1 MDPLA
6 NYWGLSLFRQTT
18 SSSSASSP
26 SKPYDP
32 NHDLHSIH
40 KHLRSMAMNIPAK
53 FGVELKAVISENPGL
68 FDSEISS
75 EENYVVAEEA
85 VELPRKRRPA
95 LGLNRARFSLK
106 PNKIQSVESLIP
118 SQDLDKLKDP
128 VEFFLA
134 HERQENAKRE
144 IQKLMGVSLEA
155 NPSDTTTKPRQRR
168 PGLSGNNERQV
179 RYKHRYPKGTF
190 DNNDYVPPSQ
200 EASESV
206 CIGPVD
212 ESTNKG
218 GDCLTLLENETSDI
232 HMMYSAADSPVVE
245 ENKINDILDGLLRFN
260 SKDLEGDGA
269 MTLLQETLQIKPI
282 VPEKLFVPDFP
293 NNNQVIDTKT
303 LHGNSSN
310 PRKRKPLSNLSN
322 LLTGFNNR
330 TPIRRDTGCL
340 FQESS
345 SPTPPRSPFALLSS
359 LQRHVSHPQP
369 SLDPFSADGIVHS
382 STRTNSPIPLINQD
396 LNLVASGKRSN
407 EHPANIID
415 DGIAI
420 SKTNSA
426 GDTLRNG
433 SGSSRESTEDSSGM
447 VRTKLNE
454 PLLEDII
461 ATSETHSVEDNSRQ
475 PESDAN
481 IESNGPQVGMGVDIG
496 DSGMHSVED
505 TIRDC
510 AITPQKSLEDNPGQP
525 EFDANIESTG
535 PQVGMDV
542 DIGDSGM
549 HSVEDTIRDCA
560 SKPQMSLEDN
570 PRQTEF
576 DANIESNGPHVDID
590 VNIGDSGMNDR
601 VGRPSIETNGPCG
614 IEDEAENM
622 QAHAAAVPS
631 DDSNINLVNRPDQSD
646 PTGFQANDCNK
657 DPRRPDDGSEQCL
670 QEKTDGNSLPD
681 NGQRRV
687 RHSRKQYKDKS
698 LSRRQS
704 LAAAGTSWEAGR
716 RRSTRIRTRPLEFWK
731 GERMVYGRVHNSL
744 ATVIGIKCISPG
756 SDGKPTMKVK
766 SYVSDEYK
774 DLLELASL
782 Y

>member
-6 NYWGLSLFRQTT
+6 SYWGLSLFPQTT
-18 SSSSASSP
+18 SSSASSP
-26 SKPYDP
+26 FNPY
-32 NHDLHSIH
+32 DLHSIH
-40 KHLRSMAMNIPAK
+40 NHLRSMALQIPAK
-53 FGVELKAVISENPGL
+53 FDDELKAVISENPGL
-68 FDSEISS
+68 FDSQISS
-75 EENYVVAEEA
+75 DPACPEENDVVAEEA
-85 VELPRKRRPA
+85 LEFPRKRRPA

-106 PNKIQSVESLIP
+106 PTKIQSVESLIP
-118 SQDLDKLKDP
+118 SQDLDQLKDP

-134 HERQENAKRE
+134 HERQKNAKRE

-155 NPSDTTTKPRQRR
+155 NPSNTTTKPRQRR

-179 RYKHRYPKGTF
+179 RYKHRYPKETF
-190 DNNDYVPPSQ
+190 ENNDYVPPSQ
-200 EASESV
+200 EASESA
-206 CIGPVD
+206 CLGPVD

-218 GDCLTLLENETSDI
+218 GACLTPLEREVT
-232 HMMYSAADSPVVE
+232 DSPVFE
-245 ENKINDILDGLLRFN
+245 ENKINDILDGFLRFN
-260 SKDLEGDGA
+260 SEDLEGDGA

-293 NNNQVIDTKT
+293 NNNQVIDMKS

-322 LLTGFNNR
+322 LLTGFKNR
-330 TPIRRDTGCL
+330 TPIRQDTRCL
-340 FQESS
+340 IQESS

-359 LQRHVSHPQP
+359 LQRHISHPQP
-369 SLDPFSADGIVHS
+369 SVDPFSADGIVHS
-382 STRTNSPIPLINQD
+382 STRTNSPIPLINQE
-396 LNLVASGKRSN
+396 LNLVASEKSN

-415 DGIAI
+415 DSIAI
-420 SKTNSA
+420 GKTNSA
-426 GDTLRNG
+426 GDTIRK
-433 SGSSRESTEDSSGM
+433 GSSSSGESMEDSSGM
-447 VRTKLNE
+447 VPTKLNE
-454 PLLEDII
+454 PLPEDII

-481 IESNGPQVGMGVDIG
+481 IESHGPQVGMGVDIG

-510 AITPQKSLEDNPGQP
+510 AITPQKSLEDNPRQP

-542 DIGDSGM
+542 DIRVSGM

-570 PRQTEF
+570 PRQPEF
-576 DANIESNGPHVDID
+576 DANIVSNGPHVNID
-590 VNIGDSGMNDR
+590 VDIGNIGMNDR
-601 VGRPSIETNGPCG
+601 VGRLNIETNGSCG
-614 IEDEAENM
+614 IEDEEENM
-622 QAHAAAVPS
+622 QAHAADVPS
-631 DDSNINLVNRPDQSD
+631 DDYNINLVNRPDQSD
-646 PTGFQANDCNK
+646 PTGFPANDCDK
-657 DPRRPDDGSEQCL
+657 DSRRPDDGSEQCL
-670 QEKTDGNSLPD
+670 QEKADGNSSPD
-681 NGQRRV
+681 NGQRRI
-687 RHSRKQYKDKS
+687 RHSRKLYKDKS

-744 ATVIGIKCISPG
+744 ATVIGVKCISPG